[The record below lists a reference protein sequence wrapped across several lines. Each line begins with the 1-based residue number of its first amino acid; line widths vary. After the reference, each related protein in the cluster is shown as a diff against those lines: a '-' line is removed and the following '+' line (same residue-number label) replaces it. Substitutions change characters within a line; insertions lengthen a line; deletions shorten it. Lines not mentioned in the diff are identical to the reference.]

1 MLLYTQDKYD
11 KIRKAAWLEAVR
23 FFGSEKELGIFLEV
37 EQSAISKWIN
47 KPKRSIPYDKALAV
61 EQKTR
66 ISIDRLSPN
75 NPINKYLNER
85 GSANKLILSE
95 MLTDQILITDLPYLT
110 FQKPDHHI
118 IISTNGML
126 ISGLA
131 ELQAYKVAKTNQIKV
146 IILDLEGL
154 LLGVNSIKEI
164 LSKFTTTE
172 LMAIGCSL
180 GKLLENRQGQRND
193 LSLKQSKTQINSN
206 NLGSLSTIWYEVT
219 GRTDNKI
226 AKILGFSKG
235 SYLRAKQVYLNGS
248 EELINALDNKQISIA
263 RAATIAKLSK
273 NQQHN
278 FIQLKKEKN
287 YV

>member
-95 MLTDQILITDLPYLT
+95 MLIDQILITDLPYLT
-110 FQKPDHHI
+110 FHKPDHHI

-126 ISGLA
+126 ISGSV
-131 ELQAYKVAKTNQIKV
+131 ELQAYKATKINKIKV

-154 LLGVNSIKEI
+154 LLGVNSIKDI

-172 LMAIGCSL
+172 LIAIGCSL
-180 GKLLENRQGQRND
+180 EKLLENRQGQRND

-226 AKILGFSKG
+226 AKILGLSKG

-248 EELINALDNKQISIA
+248 EELINALDDKQISIA
-263 RAATIAKLSK
+263 RAATIAKLPK
-273 NQQHN
+273 DQQHN

>member
-110 FQKPDHHI
+110 FHKPDHHI

-126 ISGLA
+126 ISGSV
-131 ELQAYKVAKTNQIKV
+131 ELQAYKATKINKIKV

-154 LLGVNSIKEI
+154 LLGVNSIKDI

-172 LMAIGCSL
+172 LIAIGCIL
-180 GKLLENRQGQRND
+180 EKLLENRQGQRND

-206 NLGSLSTIWYEVT
+206 NLGSLRTIWYEVT

-226 AKILGFSKG
+226 AKILVFSKG

-248 EELINALDNKQISIA
+248 EELINALDDKQISIA

-273 NQQHN
+273 DQQHN